1 MDWRQIEVSDN
12 NSFTLNGELLFGKVY
27 EEVLK
32 FHSPGIAPVKD
43 ETGWYH
49 INTNGVEISK
59 KRYQRAFGYYF
70 NKSSVVNDSLW
81 FHIDTKGNRF
91 YTENYSWTGN
101 YQESVC
107 SVRNLNNDYFHI
119 DINGN
124 ELYKSKYVFVGDFK
138 DGCACVRLVN
148 GFYKHINKQGDFI
161 NNKEFLD
168 LGVFHKNFAIA
179 KDRKGWFHIDKL
191 GNELYKER
199 CTMIEPFYNGFA
211 IVDNLKNKKQIINEK
226 GIVILKM

>member
-12 NSFTLNGELLFGKVY
+12 NSFALNGELLFGKVY

-70 NKSSVVNDSLW
+70 NKSSVVNYSLW

-107 SVRNLNNDYFHI
+107 SVRNLNNEYFHI

-138 DGCACVRLVN
+138 DGYACIRLVN
-148 GFYKHINKQGDFI
+148 GFYKHINKRGEFI

-179 KDRKGWFHIDKL
+179 RDRKGWFHIDKL
-191 GNELYKER
+191 GNELYEER
-199 CTMIEPFYNGFA
+199 YFMIEPFYNGYA
-211 IVDNLKNKKQIINEK
+211 VVDTLNNKKQIINEK
-226 GIVILKM
+226 GIVTLKM